1 MNNKLLQQKLNRA
14 KRLAETPFKDLE
26 GVTFNNPPLTAE
38 VGMLRAKRL
47 ALKGMQEV
55 SK

>member
-26 GVTFNNPPLTAE
+26 GVTFNNPPSNS
-38 VGMLRAKRL
+38 RARNGKSQ
-47 ALKGMQEV
+47 KIG
-55 SK
+55 S